1 MNRRD
6 FLFYAAAGSAALS
19 LPAAT
24 LTSARSRPFT
34 PLARP
39 RTIQTIGQAPL
50 VHRLGRTY
58 RARWPD
64 ENDPNILAS
73 AIRREEPASASSPV
87 AGSDLDAHVDQRI
100 RQDFEAGR
108 TAQLEGWI
116 LSVTEVRQCALYSIL
131 Y

>member
-24 LTSARSRPFT
+24 LTGASSRRLT

-39 RTIQTIGQAPL
+39 RTIQTIGRAPL
-50 VHRLGRTY
+50 VYRLGRTY

-64 ENDPNILAS
+64 ENDPNVLAS
-73 AIRREEPASASSPV
+73 AIRGEDPASASSPV
-87 AGSDLDAHVDQRI
+87 AGSDLDAQIDRRI
-100 RQDFEAGR
+100 QQDFEAGR
-108 TAQLEGWI
+108 TVQLEGWI

>member
-1 MNRRD
+1 MDRRD

-24 LTSARSRPFT
+24 ITSARSRPFT

-39 RTIQTIGQAPL
+39 RTIQTIGRAPL
-50 VHRLGRTY
+50 VYRLGRTY
-58 RARWPD
+58 RTRWPD
-64 ENDPNILAS
+64 ENDPNVLAS
-73 AIRREEPASASSPV
+73 AIRGEYPASAFSSV
-87 AGSDLDAHVDQRI
+87 IGSDLDAQIDRRI
-100 RQDFEAGR
+100 QQDFEAGR
-108 TAQLEGWI
+108 TVQLEGWV